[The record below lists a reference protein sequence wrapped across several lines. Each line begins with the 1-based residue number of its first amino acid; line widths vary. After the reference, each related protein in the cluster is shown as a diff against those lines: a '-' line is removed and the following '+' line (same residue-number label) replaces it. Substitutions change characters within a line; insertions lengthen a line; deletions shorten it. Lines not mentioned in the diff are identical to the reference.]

1 MPSLTTSQ
9 IPAFLR
15 RYRLSGSRLL
25 GIRIKPQ
32 RHRNPRIELRIALRQ
47 LEATGQP
54 GGVVRLRIVFDDSSE
69 YRFQKRPNADRQ
81 SLRRIDLAYLQG
93 QFFFCLD
100 SYLEENER
108 PAVHDFRASEAYVA
122 ASEVEYEIVPP
133 KPTAGS

>member
-1 MPSLTTSQ
+1 MTSLTPTQ

-32 RHRNPRIELRIALRQ
+32 RHRNPRVELRIALRQ

-54 GGVVRLRIVFDDSSE
+54 GGFVRLRIVFDDSSE

-81 SLRRIDLAYLQG
+81 ALRRIDLAYLQG

-122 ASEVEYEIVPP
+122 ASDVAYEIVPP
-133 KPTAGS
+133 KPKAGS